1 MAKNFPSPAVA
12 QGVSYPGMKPNWSKL
27 DCDEKIER
35 LREVYKNLRSR
46 IDYLERTSESHTH
59 DEESGKPVLPVNTY
73 DAIRNMG
80 EEKPND
86 EVYI

>member
-1 MAKNFPSPAVA
+1 MAKNYPSPAVA
-12 QGVSYPGMKPNWSKL
+12 QNSSGLGMKPNWSKL

-35 LREVYKNLRSR
+35 LREVVKLQRAR
-46 IDYLERTSESHTH
+46 IGYLERTSENHTH
-59 DEESGKPVLPVNTY
+59 DEESGRPVLPVNTY
-73 DAIRNMG
+73 DAVRNRG